1 MNHIYEQI
9 YRKLLSANRI
19 VLVAHKNPDGDTL
32 GAVTGLLY
40 WLTSFGKFA
49 VPFCASAIPKEYDF
63 LYGISRFTSDP
74 KAFLSADLVCV
85 LDAGSLGHA
94 GVADYINEGDRARIM
109 NIDHHNVNDGYG
121 IINLVESKASS
132 TSEVIYR
139 LVKSFG
145 IKFSSEPA
153 TSLLTGII
161 TDTSFFVNAATSTEA
176 MAAAGEMLGSGA
188 EYNKIHRRLF
198 KNKSL
203 MAISLWGKALERL
216 SFNSEYG
223 IATTAI
229 KLSDYEGSEGE
240 EAMEG
245 ITNYLCATL
254 KVPVILALREVSGG
268 KVKGSLRTVTDIDV
282 SAFAKALGGGGHKKA
297 AGFTIEGHLEENENG
312 WKIV

>member
-1 MNHIYEQI
+1 
-9 YRKLLSANRI
+9 
-19 VLVAHKNPDGDTL
+19 L
-32 GAVTGLLY
+32 G
-40 WLTSFGKFA
+40 
-49 VPFCASAIPKEYDF
+49 
-63 LYGISRFTSDP
+63 
-74 KAFLSADLVCV
+74 ADLVCV
-85 LDAGSLGHA
+85 LDAGTLSHA
-94 GVADYINEGDRARIM
+94 GVADYIDEEDRPRIV
-109 NIDHHNVNDGYG
+109 NIDHHNVNDQYG

-145 IKFSSEPA
+145 MRFNPESA

-161 TDTSFFVNAATSTEA
+161 TDTSFFVNAATSTET

-188 EYNKIHRRLF
+188 EYNKIYRRLF

-203 MAISLWGKALERL
+203 LAISLWGKALERL

-229 KLSDYEGSEGE
+229 KLSDYEGKEGE

-254 KVPVILALREVSGG
+254 KVPIILALREVAGG

-297 AGFTIEGHLEENENG
+297 AGFTIDGRLEGNENG
-312 WKIV
+312 WSVV